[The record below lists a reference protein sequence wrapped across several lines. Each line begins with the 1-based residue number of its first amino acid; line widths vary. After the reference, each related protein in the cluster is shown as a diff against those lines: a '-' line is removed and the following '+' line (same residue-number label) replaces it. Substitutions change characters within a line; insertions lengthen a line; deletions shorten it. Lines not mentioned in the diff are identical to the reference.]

1 MVNKISL
8 YLVIF
13 GMALFFSIHVTLA
26 EVPISAGQTRLDA
39 EYNTTAKQKGEKG
52 QPETR
57 KSNTDAEDAEPETE
71 QKKTDS
77 AVEYRT
83 ESQKETSGIFP
94 LFMVTNIANTS
105 SIDAPGRIDYTIVV
119 KNTGNTPLSGI
130 RISGSIPGYL
140 SAPIGDAGQPG
151 ALDVD
156 ETWIFTGKYTVTQEV
171 INGNGVNDSNAIDG
185 DGDIDSTITVAFTGY
200 SQTQTAASSVNVI
213 RRPLFTATKPVFD
226 GKGLDSNRVPDGDG
240 DIDSSVIVDFIET
253 DPPQTAYAGVKTEP
267 FIGGEIFEKN
277 RRYVHGFF
285 SAARIFTSNLYKTD
299 NNPEPSWATFLTP
312 GIWAA
317 VPSTPKRSVEIIT
330 ANASPGGLA
339 MSSFNP
345 EDRRPYQAYL
355 LYSPQLE
362 IYHDQ
367 SIRAYQDPDIDENVQ
382 ELTGQDS
389 LDRLSH
395 RVDAFLHYHS
405 GNKLSLGAMDQY
417 KIGYDAF
424 SERAYTADDK
434 YNSNLFNVSATFD
447 ATPKSQLRL
456 DYSNF
461 NLDYND
467 TINSDS
473 DRLDNAIAAF
483 LFFRMTAK
491 TSAFVEYDFADINYD
506 TSEKDSHEHR
516 YFAGLRWQMTGKSS
530 GLIKGGFGKKASDTT
545 SVLPDTDQ
553 SISDISI
560 NDWMAEIQIDHNLNS
575 RTNLTLNAY
584 RRYDEV
590 LEHRYDYGNLQDF
603 YADYILAH
611 FAGLSLKRDVTKKI
625 HLLMDASVFYDEFSG
640 SRRSNRLDD
649 LEERK
654 DTKFSVSPSISYD
667 VFDWMTINGAYIY
680 TDQDSNYPAYD
691 YIDHTFFLRAN
702 FSL

>member
-1 MVNKISL
+1 MLNKISL
-8 YLVIF
+8 YLIIF
-13 GMALFFSIHVTLA
+13 GMALVFSIHAALA

-39 EYNTTAKQKGEKG
+39 EKYNTAKQKGDKG

-57 KSNTDAEDAEPETE
+57 KSNTGAEDAESEAE

-77 AVEYRT
+77 AMENRT
-83 ESQKETSGIFP
+83 ESQKETSSIFP
-94 LFMVTNIANTS
+94 LFMVTNIADTS
-105 SIDAPGRIDYTIVV
+105 SMDAPGIINYTIMV

-130 RISGSIPGYL
+130 RISGSIPESL
-140 SAPIGDAGQPG
+140 SDPIGDAGQPG
-151 ALDVD
+151 ALDAD
-156 ETWIFTGKYTVTQEV
+156 ETWIFMGSYTVTQEV
-171 INGNGVNDSNAIDG
+171 IDGNGVNDSNAIDG
-185 DGDIDSTITVAFTGY
+185 DGDIDSAITVAFSEN
-200 SQTQTAASSVNVI
+200 SQPQTAASSVNVT
-213 RRPLFTATKPVFD
+213 RKPLVAATK
-226 GKGLDSNRVPDGDG
+226 
-240 DIDSSVIVDFIET
+240 
-253 DPPQTAYAGVKTEP
+253 P
-267 FIGGEIFEKN
+267 FIGGDIFEKN

-285 SAARIFTSNLYKTD
+285 SGARIFTSNLYKTD
-299 NNPEPSWATFLTP
+299 NNPESSWATFLTP

-339 MSSFNP
+339 MSAFSP

-367 SIRAYQDPDIDENVQ
+367 NIRAYQDPDIDESIH
-382 ELTGQDS
+382 EATGQDS

-424 SERAYTADDK
+424 SERAYTTDDK
-434 YNSNLFNVSATFD
+434 YNTNLFNVTGTFD
-447 ATPKSQLRL
+447 ATQKSQLRL

-461 NLDYND
+461 NLDYKD
-467 TINSDS
+467 AINSDS
-473 DRLDNAIAAF
+473 DRLDNTIAAF

-506 TSEKDSHEHR
+506 TIEKDSHEHR
-516 YFAGLRWQMTGKSS
+516 YFGGIRWQMTGKSS
-530 GLIKGGFGKKASDTT
+530 GLIKGGFGEKVSDTT
-545 SVLPDTDQ
+545 SVLPDADQ
-553 SISDISI
+553 NISDISI
-560 NDWMAEIQIDHNLNS
+560 NDWIAEIQIDHNLNS
-575 RTNLTLNAY
+575 RTNLTVNAY

-590 LEHRYDYGNLQDF
+590 LEHRYDYGNLQDY

-625 HLLMDASVFYDEFSG
+625 HLLVDASVFYDEFNG
-640 SRRSNRLDD
+640 SRQAKRLDD

-654 DTKFSVSPSISYD
+654 DTKFSVSPSVSYD

-680 TDQDSNYPAYD
+680 TDQNSNYPGYD

-702 FSL
+702 LSL